1 MQLTECMK
9 GIEMAKRDKKDHG
22 LNSKLDEIERNI
34 FRIKVAYEKYFNGIE
49 RFEPLKELEDL
60 KRSIRDIMV
69 TPIRNTQQRYR
80 FTQLKARL
88 SSLEMYWRRNVSQ
101 MERGVHPKQVFRANL
116 KESQS
121 QEAQRLQQERREKQ
135 KMERQMEERRFRSVY
150 DQLVD
155 ARKQTGQS
163 TNISFD
169 SVRESLKKQSRMIK
183 SKFKCDDVQFRVEI
197 QDGKPKMK
205 AVPVKRS

>member
-1 MQLTECMK
+1 
-9 GIEMAKRDKKDHG
+9 MAKRDKKDLG
-22 LNSKLDEIERNI
+22 LNSKLDEIERSI

-60 KRSIRDIMV
+60 KRLIRDIMR

-88 SSLEMYWRRNVSQ
+88 SSLEMYWKRNVSQ

-116 KESQS
+116 KESQA
-121 QEAQRLQQERREKQ
+121 QTAQRLQQERREQ
-135 KMERQMEERRFRSVY
+135 HKMEREMEERRFRSVY

-155 ARKQTGQS
+155 ARRKTGQS
-163 TNISFD
+163 TDISFD
-169 SVRESLKKQSRMIK
+169 SVRSTLKKQSRMIK

-197 QDGKPKMK
+197 QNGKPKMK

>member
-1 MQLTECMK
+1 
-9 GIEMAKRDKKDHG
+9 MAKRDKKDHG
-22 LNSKLDEIERNI
+22 LNSKLDEIERSI

-60 KRSIRDIMV
+60 KRTIRDIMV

-101 MERGVHPKQVFRANL
+101 MERGVHPKQIFRANL
-116 KESQS
+116 KESQT
-121 QEAQRLQQERREKQ
+121 QEAQRLQQERRERQ

-155 ARKQTGQS
+155 ARRQTGQS

>member
-1 MQLTECMK
+1 
-9 GIEMAKRDKKDHG
+9 MAKRDKKDHG
-22 LNSKLDEIERNI
+22 LNSKLDEIERSI

-60 KRSIRDIMV
+60 KRTIRDIMI
-69 TPIRNTQQRYR
+69 TPIQNTQQRYR

-88 SSLEMYWRRNVSQ
+88 SSLEMYWKRNVSQ

-116 KESQS
+116 KESQG
-121 QEAQRLQQERREKQ
+121 QEAQRLQQERREQQ
-135 KMERQMEERRFRSVY
+135 KMERQIEERNFRSVY
-150 DQLVD
+150 DQLID
-155 ARKQTGQS
+155 ARRKTGQS

-169 SVRESLKKQSRMIK
+169 SVRETLKNQSRMIK

>member
-1 MQLTECMK
+1 
-9 GIEMAKRDKKDHG
+9 MAKRDKKDIG
-22 LNSKLDEIERNI
+22 LNSKLDEIERSI

-60 KRSIRDIMV
+60 KRLIRNMM
-69 TPIRNTQQRYR
+69 TSPIRNTQQRYR

-88 SSLEMYWRRNVSQ
+88 SSQEMYWKRNVSQ

-116 KESQS
+116 KESNS
-121 QEAQRLQQERREKQ
+121 QEAQRLQRERRENQ
-135 KMERQMEERRFRSVY
+135 KMERQMEERRFRYVY

-155 ARKQTGQS
+155 ARRQTGQS
-163 TNISFD
+163 TDISFD
-169 SVRESLKKQSRMIK
+169 SVKSTLKKQSRMIK

-197 QDGKPKMK
+197 QNGKPKMK

>member
-1 MQLTECMK
+1 
-9 GIEMAKRDKKDHG
+9 MAKRDKKDHG
-22 LNSKLDEIERNI
+22 LNSRLDEIERSI

-60 KRSIRDIMV
+60 KRTIRDIMV

-101 MERGVHPKQVFRANL
+101 MERGVHPKQIFRANL
-116 KESQS
+116 KESQT
-121 QEAQRLQQERREKQ
+121 QEAQRLQQERRERQ
-135 KMERQMEERRFRSVY
+135 KMERQMQERRFRSVY

-155 ARKQTGQS
+155 ARRQTGQS

-169 SVRESLKKQSRMIK
+169 SVRDSLKKQTRMIK

>member
-1 MQLTECMK
+1 
-9 GIEMAKRDKKDHG
+9 MAKRDKKDHG
-22 LNSKLDEIERNI
+22 LNSKLDEIERTI

-60 KRSIRDIMV
+60 KRTIRDIMV

-101 MERGVHPKQVFRANL
+101 MERGVHPKQIFRANL
-116 KESQS
+116 KESHS
-121 QEAQRLQQERREKQ
+121 QEAQRLQQERRERQ

-169 SVRESLKKQSRMIK
+169 SVRETLKKQSRMIK

>member
-1 MQLTECMK
+1 
-9 GIEMAKRDKKDHG
+9 MAKRDKKDHG
-22 LNSKLDEIERNI
+22 LNSKLDEIERTI

-60 KRSIRDIMV
+60 KRTIRDIMV

-88 SSLEMYWRRNVSQ
+88 SSLEMYWKRNVSQ
-101 MERGVHPKQVFRANL
+101 MERGVHPKQIFRANL

-155 ARKQTGQS
+155 ARRQTGQS

-169 SVRESLKKQSRMIK
+169 SVRETLKKQSRMIK

>member
-1 MQLTECMK
+1 
-9 GIEMAKRDKKDHG
+9 MAKRDKKDHG
-22 LNSKLDEIERNI
+22 LNGKLDEIERSI

-60 KRSIRDIMV
+60 KRTIRDIMV

-88 SSLEMYWRRNVSQ
+88 SSHEMYWKRNVSQ

-116 KESQS
+116 KESQT
-121 QEAQRLQQERREKQ
+121 QEAQRLQLERRERQ

-155 ARKQTGQS
+155 ARRQTGQH

-169 SVRESLKKQSRMIK
+169 SVRDSLKKQSRMIK

>member
-1 MQLTECMK
+1 
-9 GIEMAKRDKKDHG
+9 MAKRDKKDHG
-22 LNSKLDEIERNI
+22 LNSRLDEIERSI

-60 KRSIRDIMV
+60 KRTIRDIMV

-116 KESQS
+116 KESQT
-121 QEAQRLQQERREKQ
+121 QEAQRLQQERRERQ
-135 KMERQMEERRFRSVY
+135 KMERQMQERRFRSVY

-155 ARKQTGQS
+155 ARRQTGQS

-169 SVRESLKKQSRMIK
+169 SVRDSLKKQTRMIK

>member
-1 MQLTECMK
+1 
-9 GIEMAKRDKKDHG
+9 MAKRDKKDHG
-22 LNSKLDEIERNI
+22 LNGKLDEIERSI

-60 KRSIRDIMV
+60 KRTIRDIMV

-101 MERGVHPKQVFRANL
+101 MERGVRPKQVFRANL
-116 KESQS
+116 KESQT
-121 QEAQRLQQERREKQ
+121 QEAQRLQQERRERQ
-135 KMERQMEERRFRSVY
+135 KMDRQMEERRFRSVY

-155 ARKQTGQS
+155 ARRQTGQN

-169 SVRESLKKQSRMIK
+169 SVRDSLKKQSRMIK

>member
-1 MQLTECMK
+1 
-9 GIEMAKRDKKDHG
+9 MAKREKKDLG
-22 LNSKLDEIERNI
+22 LNSKLDEIERSI
-34 FRIKVAYEKYFNGIE
+34 FQIKVGYDKYFNGIE

-60 KRSIRDIMV
+60 KRLVRSIM
-69 TPIRNTQQRYR
+69 TNPIKNTQQQYR

-88 SSLEMYWRRNVSQ
+88 SSQEMYWKRNVSQ

-121 QEAQRLQQERREKQ
+121 NEAQRLQSERKEHQ
-135 KMERQMEERRFRSVY
+135 KIERQMEERRYRTVY
-150 DQLVD
+150 DQLVN
-155 ARKQTGQS
+155 ARRQTGQS
-163 TNISFD
+163 TDISFD
-169 SVRESLKKQSRMIK
+169 SVRSTLQKQSRMIK

-205 AVPVKRS
+205 AVPVKKS

>member
-1 MQLTECMK
+1 
-9 GIEMAKRDKKDHG
+9 MAKRDKKDHG
-22 LNSKLDEIERNI
+22 LNSKLDEIERSI

-60 KRSIRDIMV
+60 KRTIRDIMV

-116 KESQS
+116 KESHS
-121 QEAQRLQQERREKQ
+121 QEAQRLQQERREQQ

-155 ARKQTGQS
+155 ARRQTGQS

>member
-1 MQLTECMK
+1 
-9 GIEMAKRDKKDHG
+9 MAKRDKKDIG
-22 LNSKLDEIERNI
+22 LNSKLDEIERSI

-49 RFEPLKELEDL
+49 RFEPLKDLEDL
-60 KRSIRDIMV
+60 KRLIRTMM
-69 TPIRNTQQRYR
+69 TSPIRNTQQRYR

-88 SSLEMYWRRNVSQ
+88 SSQEMYWKRNVSQ

-116 KESQS
+116 KESNS
-121 QEAQRLQQERREKQ
+121 QEAQRLQRERRENQ

-155 ARKQTGQS
+155 ARRQTGQS
-163 TNISFD
+163 TDISFD
-169 SVRESLKKQSRMIK
+169 SVKSTLKKQSRMIK

-197 QDGKPKMK
+197 QNGKPKMK

>member
-1 MQLTECMK
+1 
-9 GIEMAKRDKKDHG
+9 MAKRDKKDHG
-22 LNSKLDEIERNI
+22 LNGKLDEIERSI

-60 KRSIRDIMV
+60 KRTIRDIMV

-116 KESQS
+116 KESQT
-121 QEAQRLQQERREKQ
+121 QEAQRLQQERRERQ
-135 KMERQMEERRFRSVY
+135 KMDRQMEERRFRSVY

-155 ARKQTGQS
+155 ARQQTGQH

-169 SVRESLKKQSRMIK
+169 SVRDSLKKQSRMIK

>member
-1 MQLTECMK
+1 
-9 GIEMAKRDKKDHG
+9 MAKRDKKDHG
-22 LNSKLDEIERNI
+22 LNSKLDEIERSI

-60 KRSIRDIMV
+60 KRTIRDIMV

-155 ARKQTGQS
+155 ARRQTGQS

>member
-1 MQLTECMK
+1 
-9 GIEMAKRDKKDHG
+9 MAKKDKKDLG
-22 LNSKLDEIERNI
+22 LNSKLDEIERSI

-60 KRSIRDIMV
+60 KRLIRDIMT

-88 SSLEMYWRRNVSQ
+88 SSLEMYWKRNVSQ
-101 MERGVHPKQVFRANL
+101 IERGVHPKQVFRANL
-116 KESQS
+116 KESNS
-121 QEAQRLQQERREKQ
+121 QEAQRRQQEHREQQ
-135 KMERQMEERRFRSVY
+135 KMERQMEERQFRSIF

-155 ARKQTGQS
+155 ARRQTGQS
-163 TNISFD
+163 TDISYD
-169 SVRESLKKQSRMIK
+169 SVKSTLQKQSRMIK

>member
-1 MQLTECMK
+1 
-9 GIEMAKRDKKDHG
+9 MAKRDKKDIG
-22 LNSKLDEIERNI
+22 LNSKLDEIERSI

-60 KRSIRDIMV
+60 KRLIRNMM
-69 TPIRNTQQRYR
+69 TSPIRNTQQRYR

-88 SSLEMYWRRNVSQ
+88 SSQEMYWKRNVSQ

-116 KESQS
+116 KESNS
-121 QEAQRLQQERREKQ
+121 QEAQRLQRERRENQ
-135 KMERQMEERRFRSVY
+135 KMEQQMEERRFRSVY

-155 ARKQTGQS
+155 ARRQTGQS
-163 TNISFD
+163 TDISFD
-169 SVRESLKKQSRMIK
+169 SVKSTLKKQSRMIK

-197 QDGKPKMK
+197 QNGKPKMK

>member
-1 MQLTECMK
+1 
-9 GIEMAKRDKKDHG
+9 MAKRDKKDHG
-22 LNSKLDEIERNI
+22 LNSKLDEIERSI

-60 KRSIRDIMV
+60 KRTIRDIMV

-150 DQLVD
+150 DELVN
-155 ARKQTGQS
+155 ARRQTGQS

>member
-1 MQLTECMK
+1 
-9 GIEMAKRDKKDHG
+9 MAKRDKKDFG

-60 KRSIRDIMV
+60 KRLIRDIMRN
-69 TPIRNTQQRYR
+69 PIRNTQQRYR

-88 SSLEMYWRRNVSQ
+88 SSMEMYWKRNVSQ

-116 KESQS
+116 KESQA
-121 QEAQRLQQERREKQ
+121 QTAQRLQQERREQQ
-135 KMERQMEERRFRSVY
+135 KMEREMEERRFRSVY
-150 DQLVD
+150 DQLVN
-155 ARKQTGQS
+155 ARRKTGQS
-163 TNISFD
+163 TDISFD
-169 SVRESLKKQSRMIK
+169 SVRNTLKKQSRMIK

-197 QDGKPKMK
+197 QNGKPKMK

>member
-1 MQLTECMK
+1 
-9 GIEMAKRDKKDHG
+9 MAKRDKKDHG
-22 LNSKLDEIERNI
+22 LNSKLDEIERSI

-60 KRSIRDIMV
+60 KRTIRDIMV

-121 QEAQRLQQERREKQ
+121 QEAQRLQQERRERQ

-155 ARKQTGQS
+155 ARRQTGQS

>member
-1 MQLTECMK
+1 
-9 GIEMAKRDKKDHG
+9 MAKRDKKDLG
-22 LNSKLDEIERNI
+22 LNSKLDEIERSI

-60 KRSIRDIMV
+60 KRLIRDIM
-69 TPIRNTQQRYR
+69 TNPIRNTQQRYR

-88 SSLEMYWRRNVSQ
+88 SSLEMYWKRNVSQ

-116 KESQS
+116 KESNS
-121 QEAQRLQQERREKQ
+121 QEAQRRQQEHREQQ
-135 KMERQMEERRFRSVY
+135 KMERQMEERRFRSVF

-155 ARKQTGQS
+155 ARRQTGQS
-163 TNISFD
+163 TDISYD
-169 SVRESLKKQSRMIK
+169 SVKNTLKKQSRMIK

>member
-1 MQLTECMK
+1 M
-9 GIEMAKRDKKDHG
+9 
-22 LNSKLDEIERNI
+22 NSKLDEIERSI

-60 KRSIRDIMV
+60 KRTIRDIMV

-116 KESQS
+116 KNHSP
-121 QEAQRLQQERREKQ
+121 K
-135 KMERQMEERRFRSVY
+135 KRSDYSKNV
-150 DQLVD
+150 V
-155 ARKQTGQS
+155 
-163 TNISFD
+163 
-169 SVRESLKKQSRMIK
+169 K
-183 SKFKCDDVQFRVEI
+183 SKRWNDRWKNVVSAQFTT
-197 QDGKPKMK
+197 
-205 AVPVKRS
+205 S

>member
-1 MQLTECMK
+1 
-9 GIEMAKRDKKDHG
+9 MAKRDKKDHG
-22 LNSKLDEIERNI
+22 LNSKLDEIERSI

-60 KRSIRDIMV
+60 KRTIRDIMV

-121 QEAQRLQQERREKQ
+121 QEAQRLQQERRERQ

-155 ARKQTGQS
+155 ARRQTGQN

>member
-1 MQLTECMK
+1 
-9 GIEMAKRDKKDHG
+9 MAKREKKDLG
-22 LNSKLDEIERNI
+22 LNSKLDEIERSI
-34 FRIKVAYEKYFNGIE
+34 FRIKVGYDKYFNGIE

-60 KRSIRDIMV
+60 KRLVRSMM
-69 TPIRNTQQRYR
+69 TNPIRNTQQRYR

-88 SSLEMYWRRNVSQ
+88 SSQEMFWKRNVSQ

-121 QEAQRLQQERREKQ
+121 NEAQRLQRERRENQ
-135 KMERQMEERRFRSVY
+135 KMERQMEERRYRSVY
-150 DQLVD
+150 DQLVN
-155 ARKQTGQS
+155 ARRQTGQS
-163 TNISFD
+163 TDISFD
-169 SVRESLKKQSRMIK
+169 SVRSTLQKQSRMIK

-205 AVPVKRS
+205 AVPVKKS

>member
-1 MQLTECMK
+1 
-9 GIEMAKRDKKDHG
+9 MAKRDKKDHG
-22 LNSKLDEIERNI
+22 LNSKLDEIERTI

-60 KRSIRDIMV
+60 KRTIRDIMV

-88 SSLEMYWRRNVSQ
+88 SSLEMYWKRNVSQ
-101 MERGVHPKQVFRANL
+101 MERGVHPKQIFRANL

-155 ARKQTGQS
+155 ARRQTGQS

-169 SVRESLKKQSRMIK
+169 SVRDTLKKQSRMIK

>member
-1 MQLTECMK
+1 
-9 GIEMAKRDKKDHG
+9 MAKRDKKDHG
-22 LNSKLDEIERNI
+22 LNSKLDEIERSI

-60 KRSIRDIMV
+60 KRTIRDIMV

-116 KESQS
+116 KESQT
-121 QEAQRLQQERREKQ
+121 QEAQRLQQERRERQ

-155 ARKQTGQS
+155 ARRQTGQS

>member
-1 MQLTECMK
+1 MYHRWNAVC
-9 GIEMAKRDKKDHG
+9 
-22 LNSKLDEIERNI
+22 
-34 FRIKVAYEKYFNGIE
+34 
-49 RFEPLKELEDL
+49 
-60 KRSIRDIMV
+60 
-69 TPIRNTQQRYR
+69 TQN
-80 FTQLKARL
+80 K
-88 SSLEMYWRRNVSQ
+88 SWV
-101 MERGVHPKQVFRANL
+101 NL
-116 KESQS
+116 KESQT
-121 QEAQRLQQERREKQ
+121 QEAQRLQQERRERQ
-135 KMERQMEERRFRSVY
+135 KMERQMEERRFRTVY

-155 ARKQTGQS
+155 ARRQTGQS